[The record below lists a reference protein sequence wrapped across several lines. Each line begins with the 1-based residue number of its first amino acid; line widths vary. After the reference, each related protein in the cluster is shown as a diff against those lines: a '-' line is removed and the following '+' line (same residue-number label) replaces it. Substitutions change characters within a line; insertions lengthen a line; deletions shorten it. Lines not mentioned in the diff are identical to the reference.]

1 MYQRKTIPGG
11 NSYFPKKIRM
21 KKIAAVQL
29 STLLLVLLMN
39 FFAAGS
45 LHAQKT
51 TIWIVRHGEKD
62 TAQAQKQ
69 DPNLSEAGQQRAKD
83 LFQKIGKE
91 HPSVVYST
99 ERKRTRQTVAH
110 FPAAQQLVIY
120 DSKALPALAQKIRS
134 ENKGATVL
142 VVGHSNSL
150 LETIE
155 ALGGKRP
162 VPELTEDDYDYL
174 FKVVIDKKGEVK
186 VRYQHYGTPHHGGGG
201 TMISQ

>member
-1 MYQRKTIPGG
+1 
-11 NSYFPKKIRM
+11 M
-21 KKIAAVQL
+21 KKIAAVPFTAL
-29 STLLLVLLMN
+29 MIVLLMN
-39 FFAAGS
+39 LFAAAS
-45 LHAQKT
+45 LRAQTT

-62 TAQAQKQ
+62 TALAQLQ
-69 DPNLSEAGQQRAKD
+69 DPNLSIAGQQRAKD
-83 LFQKIGKE
+83 LFQKIGSQ
-91 HPSVVYST
+91 HPTVVYST

-110 FPAAQQLVIY
+110 FPAAKQLVIY
-120 DSKALPALAQKIRS
+120 DSKALPALAEKIRT

-174 FKVVIDKKGEVK
+174 FKVVIDAKGAISVSYE
-186 VRYQHYGTPHHGGGG
+186 HYGTPHHGGGG